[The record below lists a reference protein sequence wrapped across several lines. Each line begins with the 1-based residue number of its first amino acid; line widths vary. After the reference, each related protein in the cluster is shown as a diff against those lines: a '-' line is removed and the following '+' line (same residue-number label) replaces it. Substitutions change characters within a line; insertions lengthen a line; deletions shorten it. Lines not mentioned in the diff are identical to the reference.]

1 MGRFIFVNEQGN
13 LVSPP
18 TLSRASAV
26 VHCAGQ
32 RHKCTA
38 DSGSLTTSWVLV
50 KSQLLNSLVFVAGFQ
65 VKPQRN
71 EDLFVYLIG
80 TRAGGLGVN
89 LASAN
94 HVVIFEQDWNP
105 HVDHQ
110 AIDRAHRI
118 GQQRKVHVHR
128 PVQEWGIEERL
139 VRRATNKLQME
150 KCIINA
156 KEEDEEELLAESED
170 TLTSEEAVAGK
181 GIEGLLI

>member
-71 EDLFVYLIG
+71 EAPLMPPENVWL
-80 TRAGGLGVN
+80 
-89 LASAN
+89 S
-94 HVVIFEQDWNP
+94 H
-105 HVDHQ
+105 
-110 AIDRAHRI
+110 
-118 GQQRKVHVHR
+118 
-128 PVQEWGIEERL
+128 
-139 VRRATNKLQME
+139 
-150 KCIINA
+150 
-156 KEEDEEELLAESED
+156 
-170 TLTSEEAVAGK
+170 
-181 GIEGLLI
+181 

>member
-71 EDLFVYLIG
+71 EAPLMPPENVWLSHQYCWSDPKFHQATKQKKLSYQLAKSKYQLAMLGFIAYPPRFATSSQLQDLFVYLIG
-80 TRAGGLGVN
+80 TRAGGLGVSWRHGMCPMVRSVGLDTHN
-89 LASAN
+89 N
-94 HVVIFEQDWNP
+94 
-105 HVDHQ
+105 
-110 AIDRAHRI
+110 I
-118 GQQRKVHVHR
+118 GVSLCL
-128 PVQEWGIEERL
+128 E
-139 VRRATNKLQME
+139 N
-150 KCIINA
+150 
-156 KEEDEEELLAESED
+156 DY
-170 TLTSEEAVAGK
+170 
-181 GIEGLLI
+181 